1 MNQHKFIT
9 RRSYSN
15 EATLFINPGKNKLI
29 TKTKMPNMIY
39 SLLIVLIIFTSLL
52 SFSAFAIEPKSPK
65 QFWLI
70 DKAKTAPIIFIA
82 TKGEIQKDDFLTFLL
97 DSDNCDEVGLTFQIT
112 SVMKSVPTKDDLFK
126 VLVKHNPGFE
136 YITKAGIVDNF
147 DMGDTFYSQL
157 IFANIL
163 SVENVLEALGDKESF
178 EIELQ
183 YAEEENLTDPY
194 LFFDITTNKW
204 NISDFKKHLLDAQ
217 TKCRFQ
223 YFDQNEI

>member
-1 MNQHKFIT
+1 MNQHNFIT
-9 RRSYSN
+9 RRYYSN

-29 TKTKMPNMIY
+29 RKTKVPKMIY

-52 SFSAFAIEPKSPK
+52 SFSAIAIEPESPK

-112 SVMKSVPTKDDLFK
+112 SVMESVPTKDDLFK

-147 DMGDTFYSQL
+147 DMGDKFSSQL

-163 SVENVLEALGDKESF
+163 SVEKVLEALGDKESF

-183 YAEEENLTDPY
+183 YDEEDNLTDPY

-223 YFDQNEI
+223 YFDMKEI

>member
-29 TKTKMPNMIY
+29 TKTKMPKMIY

-52 SFSAFAIEPKSPK
+52 SFSAFAIEPESPK

-97 DSDNCDEVGLTFQIT
+97 DSDNCEEIGLSFQIT
-112 SVMKSVPTKDDLFK
+112 SKMESVPTNDDIFQ
-126 VLVKHNPGFE
+126 VLVKHNPGYE
-136 YITKAGIVDNF
+136 YTTKAGIVETYDLGNS
-147 DMGDTFYSQL
+147 FYTQFM
-157 IFANIL
+157 FANIL
-163 SVENVLEALGDKESF
+163 SVQEVLEAFSQKESF
-178 EIELQ
+178 EIELL
-183 YAEEENLTDPY
+183 YSDEGDLADPY
-194 LFFDITTNKW
+194 LFFDIMTNKW
-204 NISDFKKHLLDAQ
+204 GLSEFKKHLLEAQ
-217 TKCRFQ
+217 KKCRYQ
-223 YFDQNEI
+223 YFDTKEI

>member
-1 MNQHKFIT
+1 MNHKNIIS

-15 EATLFINPGKNKLI
+15 ELTLFINPIERMKATKSYKPKLI
-29 TKTKMPNMIY
+29 I
-39 SLLIVLIIFTSLL
+39 SFFIILFL
-52 SFSAFAIEPKSPK
+52 FSSTLAVTVYADNAEVTEQI
-65 QFWLI
+65 WLI
-70 DKAKTAPIIFIA
+70 NKAKTASIIFIA

-112 SVMKSVPTKDDLFK
+112 SVMESVPTKDDLFK

-136 YITKAGIVDNF
+136 YVTKAGIVDNF
-147 DMGDTFYSQL
+147 DMGDAFYSQL
-157 IFANIL
+157 IFSNIL

-183 YAEEENLTDPY
+183 YTEEENLADPY

-223 YFDQNEI
+223 YFDLNEI

>member
-1 MNQHKFIT
+1 MNHKNIIS

-15 EATLFINPGKNKLI
+15 ELTLFINPIERMKATKSYKPKLI
-29 TKTKMPNMIY
+29 I
-39 SLLIVLIIFTSLL
+39 SFFIILFL
-52 SFSAFAIEPKSPK
+52 FSSTLAVTVYADNAEVTEQI
-65 QFWLI
+65 WLI
-70 DKAKTAPIIFIA
+70 NKAKTASIIFIA

-112 SVMKSVPTKDDLFK
+112 SVMESVPTKDDLFK

-136 YITKAGIVDNF
+136 YFTKAGIVDNF
-147 DMGDTFYSQL
+147 DLGDAFYSQL
-157 IFANIL
+157 IFYNIL

-183 YAEEENLTDPY
+183 YTEEENLADPY

-223 YFDQNEI
+223 YFDLNEI

>member
-1 MNQHKFIT
+1 MNHKNIIS

-15 EATLFINPGKNKLI
+15 ELTLFINPIERMKATKSYKPKLI
-29 TKTKMPNMIY
+29 I
-39 SLLIVLIIFTSLL
+39 SFFIILFL
-52 SFSAFAIEPKSPK
+52 FSSTLAVTVYADNAEVTEQI
-65 QFWLI
+65 WLI
-70 DKAKTAPIIFIA
+70 NKAKTAPIIFIA

-112 SVMKSVPTKDDLFK
+112 SVMESVPTKDDLFK

-136 YITKAGIVDNF
+136 YVTKAGIVDNF
-147 DMGDTFYSQL
+147 DLGDAFYSQL
-157 IFANIL
+157 IFYNIL

-183 YAEEENLTDPY
+183 YTEEENLADPY

-204 NISDFKKHLLDAQ
+204 DISDFKKHLLDAQ

-223 YFDQNEI
+223 YFDHNEI

>member
-1 MNQHKFIT
+1 MNQNKFIT

-15 EATLFINPGKNKLI
+15 EATLFINPGKSQLI

-52 SFSAFAIEPKSPK
+52 SFSAFAIEPASPK
-65 QFWLI
+65 EFWLI

-82 TKGEIQKDDFLTFLL
+82 TKGEIQKDDYLTFLL
-97 DSDNCDEVGLTFQIT
+97 DSDNCDEVGLTFQMT
-112 SVMKSVPTKDDLFK
+112 SVRESLPTKDDLFK

-147 DMGDTFYSQL
+147 DMGDTFFSQL
-157 IFANIL
+157 IFADIL